1 MEWSIE
7 WWGTSVAIQTMWD
20 WVISSSKPPNW
31 NDADYSTCPPP
42 PPSTKETTII
52 WTLLCHWGFLVRN
65 MLNMSILEAPYGGPM
80 FEVLITVLCSG
91 QLGSVYFIFH
101 CKERKLS
108 CCEVSG
114 DNVLWVDLL
123 GTMSRL

>member
-1 MEWSIE
+1 MQWSIE

-42 PPSTKETTII
+42 PPSTKETTIV
-52 WTLLCHWGFLVRN
+52 WTLLCNWGFLVRN
-65 MLNMSILEAPYGGPM
+65 MLNMSILEAPYSGPM

-101 CKERKLS
+101 CEERKLS

-114 DNVLWVDLL
+114 DSVL
-123 GTMSRL
+123 